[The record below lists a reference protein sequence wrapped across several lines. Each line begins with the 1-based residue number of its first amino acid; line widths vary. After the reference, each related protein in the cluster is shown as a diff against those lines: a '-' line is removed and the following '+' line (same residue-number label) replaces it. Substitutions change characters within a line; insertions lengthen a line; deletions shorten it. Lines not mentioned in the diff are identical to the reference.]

1 MQRATVNFEM
11 DMGRIPSILNLL
23 ASEEGNQLL
32 NVAARLSSLNTAN
45 QVRDLKNE
53 IDNVEKITTQL
64 KQYLKMMGELDST
77 LNGTILPQ
85 PVAVPAEPVPAEP
98 GQAGTDSVDDEVFDN
113 IRDLKEKL
121 GEVKDFTKF
130 LESATEEMNGN
141 IGGENDSKEG

>member
-64 KQYLKMMGELDST
+64 K
-77 LNGTILPQ
+77 
-85 PVAVPAEPVPAEP
+85 
-98 GQAGTDSVDDEVFDN
+98 
-113 IRDLKEKL
+113 
-121 GEVKDFTKF
+121 
-130 LESATEEMNGN
+130 
-141 IGGENDSKEG
+141 